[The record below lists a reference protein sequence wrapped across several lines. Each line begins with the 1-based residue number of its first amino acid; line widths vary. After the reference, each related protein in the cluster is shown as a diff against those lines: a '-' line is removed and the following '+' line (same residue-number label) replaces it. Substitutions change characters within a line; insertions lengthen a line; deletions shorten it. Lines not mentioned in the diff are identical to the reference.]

1 MEELKSKLDKLLAD
15 AEDYDLI
22 AKLATDPARREAFN
36 RLAAQTR
43 EVADKLK
50 GLMPSGD
57 LRSSAD

>member
-22 AKLATDPARREAFN
+22 AKLATDPSRREAFN